1 MRKAGRPSG
10 RRQSRKSRLFF
21 WFSAGII
28 ALLLGSAW
36 LGQDG
41 YLAVIA
47 NKGRVAKLK
56 KEIGEIEAKNRELR
70 TEIRSLRSD
79 DRMIERIAREDLGL
93 VKKGETVY
101 EFIPSQ
107 K

>member
-1 MRKAGRPSG
+1 M
-10 RRQSRKSRLFF
+10 
-21 WFSAGII
+21 
-28 ALLLGSAW
+28 LLGSAW

-47 NKGRVAKLK
+47 NKGRVAKLE
-56 KEIGEIEAKNRELR
+56 KEISEIEAKNRELR

>member
-1 MRKAGRPSG
+1 MRKAGQPSG
-10 RRQSRKSRLFF
+10 KRQSRKSRLFF

-47 NKGRVAKLK
+47 NKGRVAELK
-56 KEIGEIEAKNRELR
+56 KEIGEIEAKNRNLR

-101 EFIPSQ
+101 EFIPSR

>member
-10 RRQSRKSRLFF
+10 KRQSRKSRLFF

-41 YLAVIA
+41 YLAVIS
-47 NKGRVAKLK
+47 NKGRVAELK
-56 KEIGEIEAKNRELR
+56 KEIGAIEAKNRKLR

-101 EFIPSQ
+101 EFISSQ